1 MKAKQLTEGSSLFL
15 DLIRAIS
22 VQMVVIGH
30 GIGFCSIAMFLSP
43 PYFPFMQNIAVV
55 IFFILSGYLISNS
68 ISYKIS
74 TDNNYSFGHYFID
87 RFSRIY
93 SAFIPA
99 LLFIFVIDFV
109 SKSISPET
117 YLYTDAFNGKTFL
130 GNLFMIQDFPFLKY
144 IHFRITSFGSGR
156 PLWTLAIE
164 WWIYLWF
171 GVLMIKIIKKKPSLF
186 TLACFCF
193 LCIVP
198 AYNLFTGRGHG
209 LTMFWLFGVLI
220 GIVYDKYKTIQISSI
235 SKIVILIVVLG
246 LAGLRVVM
254 TMEEYDP
261 VFAFLL
267 AGTLLIGMDL
277 CSKIKSSK
285 QAATTIRLVANYSY
299 TLYLIHYC
307 IFDFIITH
315 FKDKTDPYQ
324 LFLIGF
330 ICSNILALSIGYFTE
345 TKLTKF
351 VKQKLKARFV

>member
-22 VQMVVIGH
+22 VQLVVVGH
-30 GIGFCSIAMFLSP
+30 GIGFCSIAFLLRP
-43 PYFPFMQNIAVV
+43 PYLPLMQNVAVV

-68 ISYKIS
+68 ISYKIA
-74 TDNNYSFGHYFID
+74 TDKNYSFRYYFID

-99 LLFIFVIDFV
+99 LLFILVIDFI
-109 SKSISPET
+109 SKSLSPYT
-117 YLYTDAFNGKTFL
+117 YLYSDAFNTKTL
-130 GNLFMIQDFPFLKY
+130 IGNVFMFQDFPFLKY
-144 IHFRITSFGSGR
+144 INYRITSFGSGR

-171 GVLMIKIIKKKPSLF
+171 GVLMIKIIKNKPSLL
-186 TLACFCF
+186 TLACFGF

-220 GIVYDKYKTIQISSI
+220 GIVYDKYKTIRLSNV
-235 SKIVILIVVLG
+235 SKTVILLFVLG
-246 LAGLRVVM
+246 LAGLRVIM

-261 VFAFLL
+261 IFAFLL
-267 AGTLLIGMDL
+267 AGSLLIGMDL
-277 CSKIKSSK
+277 CSKIKANK
-285 QAATTIRLVANYSY
+285 QVATIIRLVANYSY
-299 TLYLIHYC
+299 TLYLIHFS

-315 FKDKTDPYQ
+315 YKGNTDPHL

-330 ICSNILALSIGYFTE
+330 LGSNILALAIGYFTE

-351 VKQKLKARFV
+351 VKQKLKARCT